1 MSEKRKILVVA
12 TSRKTRGGITA
23 VVKSHEKGEQWGNYQ
38 IRWIET
44 HIDRSFPLKLFYF
57 FRALMQYFFL
67 LPFYDLVHIHVATT
81 VSLYRKVL
89 FFVGAKIWRKKIIM
103 HLHSCVQD
111 VLWFKSNRFL
121 YRYLFSHSDCVLVLS
136 SQWKQ
141 WVYEALQVKDNVKIL
156 YNPVVVDVDEH
167 FLSKIEKKK
176 QILFA
181 GSIIER
187 KGYKDLIQAF
197 SLIANQFPGWN
208 LVFAGN
214 GEIETAKDLAK
225 HLGVL
230 SQIRFVG
237 WVSGDDKKILFAESL
252 IFCLSS
258 SFEGFPMAVLD
269 AWAYRLPVVCTPV
282 GGLPDVL
289 KDHENALVYPVGD
302 VNALAESLK
311 ELMTDEKLREKISSA
326 SSLLVDDIFGLEKIC
341 KQLSSLYEDILS

>member
-111 VLWFKSNRFL
+111 VLWFKSNRSL

-176 QILFA
+176 LVRKSAYNAIPALLMPIIILYGIYGGIFSPSEA
-181 GSIIER
+181 AAVAVAYAIPVGFCIY
-187 KGYKDLIQAF
+187 KGL
-197 SLIANQFPGWN
+197 SLEKF
-208 LVFAGN
+208 
-214 GEIETAKDLAK
+214 IET
-225 HLGVL
+225 
-230 SQIRFVG
+230 S
-237 WVSGDDKKILFAESL
+237 VSVTVASPTKT
-252 IFCLSS
+252 SS
-258 SFEGFPMAVLD
+258 S
-269 AWAYRLPVVCTPV
+269 PVTY
-282 GGLPDVL
+282 
-289 KDHENALVYPVGD
+289 AL
-302 VNALAESLK
+302 
-311 ELMTDEKLREKISSA
+311 MR
-326 SSLLVDDIFGLEKIC
+326 
-341 KQLSSLYEDILS
+341 